1 MSRFQSIP
9 PLSLGESVLRIRG
22 AAFELRRAKNL
33 CYSTVTD
40 NTTTTK
46 DKVTGGNKD
55 KMATDE
61 DYMSFLDKANQDPNE
76 GVAKSQSGGKVEL
89 KAVDEGVKVPEAI
102 SKVLGKGEAF
112 YVSDADEPFV
122 GVALKLGKGK
132 GLPDE
137 GMLCSLRHIPSL
149 ALYVGLRDVMLE
161 ELSWIGLG

>member
-1 MSRFQSIP
+1 M
-9 PLSLGESVLRIRG
+9 
-22 AAFELRRAKNL
+22 LRRAEIL
-33 CYSTVTD
+33 CYSTATD
-40 NTTTTK
+40 ITSTTH
-46 DKVTGGNKD
+46 DKAAQGKKD

-76 GVAKSQSGGKVEL
+76 GTAKTQSSEKVEL
-89 KAVDEGVKVPEAI
+89 KAVDDGVKVPEAI

-137 GMLCSLRHIPSL
+137 GMLCSLLLFLSCPFSC
-149 ALYVGLRDVMLE
+149 YYGL
-161 ELSWIGLG
+161 ELDQTC